1 MCDAGGFLPQKLF
14 KDSSPRKRLYF
25 FFIRRLR
32 LAACFFSSLLNSPY
46 SSQLNLYSQH
56 CSLNNVLGCAINW
69 PSVASTGWHPC
80 NQRSVVV
87 LSWGSAILWL
97 NRLWRKVLPCKN
109 CIWKRSGRDWFGC
122 ALMQCGIG
130 VLSSALSFL
139 LGVLSSALVDKLG
152 CAKVRL
158 VQFYVLACLQEVGD
172 RWMGVEHVSLSEGVG
187 SIFWDLTRGALW
199 R

>member
-97 NRLWRKVLPCKN
+97 KRLWRKVLLCKN